1 MPRLTYLKR
10 PIAQLTLV
18 VLLGALLRYIDL
30 AQVPAGLF
38 HDEAW
43 SDVKAMQLNSGEA
56 TPEVYFNE
64 NNGMDALH
72 VYAIAA
78 LFRLTGPLALGSR
91 LVSSLAGCLLILV
104 TYWLASEFFFD
115 DRYRRALA
123 IAAAFAIATL
133 FWALTTSRSGWH
145 TMSMALFS
153 TMCLTALV
161 RARRLKSR
169 RWFIV
174 AGILAGVDQYT
185 YPSARFLLIG
195 LIILLIFDLWGQR
208 ARWRASLVD
217 YTLLAVSALIVFAPL
232 GLYFIQHL
240 EGLVGRAQ
248 QTTTDVD
255 LLSNFA
261 KTALGFSFAGD

>member
-56 TPEVYFNE
+56 APEVYFGE

-91 LVSSLAGCLLILV
+91 IMSSLAGCLLILV
-104 TYWLASEFFFD
+104 TYWLACELFFD
-115 DRYRRALA
+115 HKQRHA
-123 IAAAFAIATL
+123 
-133 FWALTTSRSGWH
+133 
-145 TMSMALFS
+145 
-153 TMCLTALV
+153 
-161 RARRLKSR
+161 
-169 RWFIV
+169 
-174 AGILAGVDQYT
+174 
-185 YPSARFLLIG
+185 IG
-195 LIILLIFDLWGQR
+195 LIAAFVT
-208 ARWRASLVD
+208 A
-217 YTLLAVSALIVFAPL
+217 TL
-232 GLYFIQHL
+232 
-240 EGLVGRAQ
+240 
-248 QTTTDVD
+248 
-255 LLSNFA
+255 
-261 KTALGFSFAGD
+261 